1 MSAINLVD
9 MSKSY
14 GGVTALHPLDLQI
27 NSGEFVVLVG
37 PSGCGKSTL
46 LRCIAGLEA
55 ISTGRI
61 EINGKDVTDES
72 PVVRGIAMV
81 FQSYAIYPHMSV
93 AENIGFG
100 LRIAKMP
107 KAERLA
113 RVHDIAKML
122 QLEPYLARKP
132 AALSGGQRQR
142 VAIGR
147 ALARQP
153 SIFLFDEPLSNL
165 DAALRGEM
173 REEIAALHKN
183 LRRTMIYVTHDQL
196 EAMSLADRIVV
207 LRQGRIEQQGAP
219 LDLYSHPSN
228 RFVAGFLG
236 QNKMNFI
243 DHHDANGLTIGLRP
257 EDLIPDAA
265 GAYAITVERRELL
278 GGETLIYGRLTDGQ
292 GLLVTVNGQYLVE
305 IGSNLRLAARRHY
318 RFNGDQSVTTK

>member
-1 MSAINLVD
+1 MSAINLVGVG
-9 MSKSY
+9 KSY
-14 GGVTALHPLDLQI
+14 GSVTALHPLDLEI
-27 NSGEFVVLVG
+27 KAGEFVVLVG

-55 ISTGRI
+55 VSSGRI
-61 EINGKDVTDES
+61 EMDGQDVTNAS
-72 PVVRGIAMV
+72 PVQRGIAMV

-100 LRIAKMP
+100 LKIAKMR
-107 KAERLA
+107 KAERTA
-113 RVHDIAKML
+113 RVNDIAKML

-153 SIFLFDEPLSNL
+153 AIFLFDEPLSNL

-173 REEIAALHKN
+173 REEIANLHKT
-183 LRRTMIYVTHDQL
+183 LRRTMVYVTHDQL

-207 LRQGRIEQQGAP
+207 LRAGRIEQQGSP
-219 LDLYSHPSN
+219 LDLYNHPCN

-236 QNKMNFI
+236 QNKMNFFQLGDSSGSSLGI
-243 DHHDANGLTIGLRP
+243 RP
-257 EDLIPDAA
+257 EDFLLDDS
-265 GAYAITVERRELL
+265 GAYEITVTRRELL
-278 GGETLIYGRLTDGQ
+278 GGETLIYGKLGDGHEV
-292 GLLVTVNGQYLVE
+292 LVNLSGQVLVE
-305 IGSNLRLAARRHY
+305 IGTQLRLSARRVY
-318 RFNGDQSVTTK
+318 RFDGEVCVAD